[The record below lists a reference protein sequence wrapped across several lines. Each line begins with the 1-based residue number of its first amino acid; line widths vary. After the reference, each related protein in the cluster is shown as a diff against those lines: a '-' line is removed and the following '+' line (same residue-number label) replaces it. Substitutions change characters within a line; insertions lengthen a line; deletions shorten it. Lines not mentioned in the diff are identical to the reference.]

1 MFQLLGCSVCLLPR
15 DETAA
20 ARAQAEAPALAK
32 LAQARQARLLGKALP
47 PPSDHRA
54 HPQHPDAGEG
64 GRRWQNPQ
72 PRSATA
78 SERRAR
84 ARMEGGDRRAL
95 SARAATG
102 ARPHD
107 GDAAPYSAR
116 AKAGERHRAVAAVA
130 SSAKLAAESSRPSSD
145 EPWSREHRDRDELLA
160 DENGAVGQRWNLR
173 VGESE
178 MGRVALSSVSPFA
191 VRSGNQFVTS
201 RARFELAMPDPPHQP
216 RDQPQPPCVLP
227 PIGQSLQWAA
237 AAEKLTAQLT
247 AEFLGLERGDESV
260 SAAAICGQGLAPPQY
275 APAPPGSSASSASQA
290 SALGAPVNR
299 SLT

>member
-1 MFQLLGCSVCLLPR
+1 
-15 DETAA
+15 
-20 ARAQAEAPALAK
+20 
-32 LAQARQARLLGKALP
+32 
-47 PPSDHRA
+47 
-54 HPQHPDAGEG
+54 
-64 GRRWQNPQ
+64 
-72 PRSATA
+72 
-78 SERRAR
+78 
-84 ARMEGGDRRAL
+84 MEGGDRRAL

-107 GDAAPYSAR
+107 GDAALYSAR
-116 AKAGERHRAVAAVA
+116 AKAGERRRAVAAVA

-247 AEFLGLERGDESV
+247 AEFLGLERGDENV

-299 SLT
+299 SLTELAQARMLSCFRRRRSLVSDETKSPSSIVKLSGTPRQSSAAPLSSRSGRQVPRGPRMSRRPPPTCASPLAGW